1 MVIRKFIATT
11 EEEATKLAK
20 EELGEDVVIMNVK
33 QVSAKGI
40 MKFFRKPSVELTA
53 AIDDIRPAEEKE
65 NDLPDFSKLQEAI
78 KETNAV
84 LEAEEK
90 RKAEAEKEKKED
102 KKQEEK
108 KESNVSKHVKN
119 NILHDDNEKEIKS
132 EKQDMALEER
142 LSNLQ
147 DLLEK
152 QMQVSKEEKEEKEEK
167 NNTNQLYFDLI
178 REKLLDNEVESTYV
192 DQILEDITDHS
203 GKTGNLDS
211 ILAGVYQ
218 KIVLKI
224 GQPHLIDIN
233 TNKTKYIFFVGPT
246 GVGKTTTIAKIASTL
261 KLTRKTKVALIT
273 SDTYRIAAV
282 EQLRTYANILGI
294 PLQVVYSEEDMLKAI
309 DELREYD
316 LVFVDTAGRSHNNKE
331 QREDIQK
338 LLDTVEEA
346 NRDVFL
352 VLSATTKYKD
362 LVKISQIYS
371 EITKYSL
378 IFTKLDETDTI
389 GNIFNI
395 HMLTGAPLSYTTYG
409 QNVPDDIGK
418 IDAQNIAKQL
428 LGGNS

>member
-119 NILHDDNEKEIKS
+119 NILPDDNEKEIKS
-132 EKQDMALEER
+132 EKQDVALEER

-261 KLTRKTKVALIT
+261 KLTKKTKVALIT

>member
-119 NILHDDNEKEIKS
+119 NILPDDNEKEIKS

-261 KLTRKTKVALIT
+261 KLTKKTKVALIT